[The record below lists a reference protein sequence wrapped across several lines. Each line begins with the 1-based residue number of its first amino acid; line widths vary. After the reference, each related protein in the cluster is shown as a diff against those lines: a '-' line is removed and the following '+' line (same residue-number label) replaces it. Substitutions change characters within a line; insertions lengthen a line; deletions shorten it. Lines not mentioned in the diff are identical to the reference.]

1 MVSSRIILP
10 LVFIFATAFS
20 AQEQKPE
27 AKDWSIA
34 DYFKSLPEKYIT
46 TYGDYANGQITAK
59 NLVVDEKNGYA
70 VQMDSP
76 PGASDNPYP
85 IFEMALFKSQ
95 TNPPLLVVSN
105 MKSDPVCT
113 DYETFFL
120 RRVGGKWT
128 RVEREVLPP
137 MNLKMFRDAPQ
148 SAGRLLKIIK
158 ESAASYHFEPPR
170 YGTRMKVSLEICD
183 YLEDD
188 TPQAKT
194 GELEKLVESAKPL
207 YLTWDKQNGKFNF
220 AK

>member
-1 MVSSRIILP
+1 
-10 LVFIFATAFS
+10 
-20 AQEQKPE
+20 
-27 AKDWSIA
+27 
-34 DYFKSLPEKYIT
+34 
-46 TYGDYANGQITAK
+46 
-59 NLVVDEKNGYA
+59 
-70 VQMDSP
+70 
-76 PGASDNPYP
+76 
-85 IFEMALFKSQ
+85 
-95 TNPPLLVVSN
+95 
-105 MKSDPVCT
+105 
-113 DYETFFL
+113 
-120 RRVGGKWT
+120 
-128 RVEREVLPP
+128 

-194 GELEKLVESAKPL
+194 GELEKLVEPAKPL